1 MARATPAAVNSA
13 GASPAGALTPEGMEP
28 IAAPAP
34 AVAAAAGE
42 EGQDVADDEMPACAV
57 PPAAGSAAK
66 EEQAVG
72 AVAPAAAGGA
82 ARAAEQKTRG
92 RKRPSQEPVPTRP
105 PGGPGGV
112 PDRCT

>member
-1 MARATPAAVNSA
+1 M
-13 GASPAGALTPEGMEP
+13 
-28 IAAPAP
+28 
-34 AVAAAAGE
+34 
-42 EGQDVADDEMPACAV
+42 ADDEMPACAV

-92 RKRPSQEPVPTRP
+92 RKRPSQEPVPTRKSARLAAKV
-105 PGGPGGV
+105 GGSCAYTSTGCEMGG
-112 PDRCT
+112 